1 MAPSSSSSSSSSSG
15 SSSGNSS
22 GNPPGDAKPAF
33 EAALEQLQ
41 STVKKL
47 ESGELTLEQ
56 SLQQFE
62 EGVRLTRI
70 CQEQLGAAEK
80 RVEILMKVGTNE
92 AGDPKAELQ
101 PFPTTKS

>member
-1 MAPSSSSSSSSSSG
+1 MAPTSSTPPSGPSS
-15 SSSGNSS
+15 
-22 GNPPGDAKPAF
+22 GDAKPAF

-41 STVKKL
+41 NTVKKL

-70 CQEQLGAAEK
+70 CQEQLSAAEK
-80 RVEILMKVGTNE
+80 RVEILMKVGTSE
-92 AGDPKAELQ
+92 SGEPKAELQ
-101 PFPTTKS
+101 PFPTSKS

>member
-1 MAPSSSSSSSSSSG
+1 MAPSSSSSSSNPPV
-15 SSSGNSS
+15 NS
-22 GNPPGDAKPAF
+22 PGDAKPAF

-41 STVKKL
+41 NTVRKL

-80 RVEILMKVGTNE
+80 RVEILMRVGTNE
-92 AGDPKAELQ
+92 AGEPKAELQ
-101 PFPTTKS
+101 PFPTSPNSKT

>member
-1 MAPSSSSSSSSSSG
+1 MAPD
-15 SSSGNSS
+15 NK
-22 GNPPGDAKPAF
+22 NDTKPAF

-41 STVKKL
+41 TTVKKL

-62 EGVRLTRI
+62 EGVRLTRV
-70 CQEQLGAAEK
+70 CQDQLSAAEK

-92 AGDPKAELQ
+92 SGEPKADLQ
-101 PFPTTKS
+101 PFPTSKS

>member
-1 MAPSSSSSSSSSSG
+1 MAPTSSTTPSG
-15 SSSGNSS
+15 
-22 GNPPGDAKPAF
+22 PPSGDAKPAF

-41 STVKKL
+41 NTVKKL

-62 EGVRLTRI
+62 EGVKLTRI

-80 RVEILMKVGTNE
+80 RVEILMKVGTSE
-92 AGDPKAELQ
+92 SGEPKAELQ
-101 PFPTTKS
+101 PFPTSKS